1 MAVAVRRLAI
11 QHRETEME
19 EPKSRAEAKPS
30 GTTHERVRPGVM
42 EGNERRR
49 LSLKKDRGG
58 KGSEPGDDRASGSES
73 GVSRMDIKRAPK
85 GKKKRNIY
93 IGLGAVALLVVT
105 FLLSQ
110 LEPAAPTVDRN
121 VIVQGTVERGEM
133 VREVRGS
140 GTLVPGGVSFREAHL
155 LMEYCADDGRLTS
168 MEVVELNPFLDHKNI
183 SAERA
188 LQLILSA
195 MGKSIL

>member
-1 MAVAVRRLAI
+1 
-11 QHRETEME
+11 ME
-19 EPKSRAEAKPS
+19 EPKGRAEATPS
-30 GTTHERVRPGVM
+30 GTTRERIRPSVM

-58 KGSEPGDDRASGSES
+58 RGAGSGSDPGSSSES
-73 GVSRMDIKRAPK
+73 GMSRMDIKRAPK
-85 GKKKRNIY
+85 GKKKRNIL

-110 LEPAAPTVDRN
+110 LEPAAPTADRN

-140 GTLVPGGVSFREAHL
+140 GTLVPERVQFVA
-155 LMEYCADDGRLTS
+155 AVTAGR
-168 MEVVELNPFLDHKNI
+168 VESVHFEPGQALSLIHI
-183 SAERA
+183 SEPTR
-188 LQLILSA
+188 LKTRSRMPSSA
-195 MGKSIL
+195 